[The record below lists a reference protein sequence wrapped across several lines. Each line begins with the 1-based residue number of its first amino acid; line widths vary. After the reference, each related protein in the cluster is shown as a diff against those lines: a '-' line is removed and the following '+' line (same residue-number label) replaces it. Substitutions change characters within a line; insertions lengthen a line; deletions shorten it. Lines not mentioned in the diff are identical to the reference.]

1 MKSKS
6 PLARSMARLRDLGYL
21 VEKTEHWNAF
31 SRRRV
36 DFMGFADAIAIRGDE
51 VLAVQSTSSSN
62 VSARIK
68 KLVALPNVA
77 IWLSSPHR
85 KLVVEGWSKR
95 GPRGKRKL
103 WSNGLTEIT
112 TDQLITQTTG
122 THVIVSEK

>member
-36 DFMGFADAIAIRGDE
+36 DFLGFADAIAIRGDE
-51 VLAVQSTSSSN
+51 VLAVQATSGSN
-62 VSARIK
+62 VSARVK
-68 KLVALPNVA
+68 KLIALPNVA
-77 IWLSSPHR
+77 IWLASPHR
-85 KLVVEGWSKR
+85 KLVVEGWAKR

-103 WSNGLTEIT
+103 WSNGLIEIT
-112 TDQLITQTTG
+112 PDQLTNDTPKERKAQ
-122 THVIVSEK
+122 